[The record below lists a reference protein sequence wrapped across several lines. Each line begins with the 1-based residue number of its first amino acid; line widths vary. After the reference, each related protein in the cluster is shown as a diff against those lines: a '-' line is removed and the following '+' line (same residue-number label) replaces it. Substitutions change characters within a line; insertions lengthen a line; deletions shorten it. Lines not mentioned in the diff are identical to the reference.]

1 MAEPRADRAPLAY
14 ALPTYPFVPPPDL
27 KARETAT
34 HPVVVVG
41 AGLTGLTLACRLAQ
55 LRVPTVLLDEDNTVG
70 VKGASSRGI
79 CYTQKSLEIFQRYGI
94 YERIAAKARLVLREA
109 EELGDMARAAGR
121 PLSGEMRMSVIPTIA
136 PFLLPRVLP
145 LLRRDYPDLKLFLR
159 EKKSLTLTDPG
170 RVYLEVVRDCFDRL
184 AAGTAHLLQRENAGV
199 LTVSM
204 SPNFGRR

>member
-1 MAEPRADRAPLAY
+1 MAEPHAVSAPLAY

-79 CYTQKSLEIFQRYGI
+79 CYTQQSLEIFERIGI
-94 YERIAAKARLVLREA
+94 YPRVAEKGVAWQVGRTFAGDDEVFSFDLRERSQFSFSRQPPFIN
-109 EELGDMARAAGR
+109 LQQFYI
-121 PLSGEMRMSVIPTIA
+121 EM
-136 PFLLPRVLP
+136 FLVDR
-145 LLRRDYPDLKLFLR
+145 
-159 EKKSLTLTDPG
+159 KST
-170 RVYLEVVRDCFDRL
+170 RL
-184 AAGTAHLLQRENAGV
+184 NSSHT
-199 LTVSM
+199 
-204 SPNFGRR
+204 